1 MQAGKMDLLI
11 KRLDE
16 RAIEKKEVMHIN
28 DFGMI
33 CEECQETGHTG
44 TNCPELAEDINYI
57 SNTTTI
63 TILSKTKARTGNN
76 NLTTQTQAVNF
87 LHWCNLEVN
96 IITHNKLKRPSSL
109 VSIALLA

>member
-1 MQAGKMDLLI
+1 MEGI
-11 KRLDE
+11 
-16 RAIEKKEVMHIN
+16 KKEVMHIN

-63 TILSKTKARTGNN
+63 TILSKTKARTLCRQHAKQTKP
-76 NLTTQTQAVNF
+76 NLTRF
-87 LHWCNLEVN
+87 DGS
-96 IITHNKLKRPSSL
+96 ITRT
-109 VSIALLA
+109 AY